1 MEVTRRN
8 FLEVFPEIIQKLET
22 ASFVSFDA
30 EYTGLK
36 GEDDEVTSYVGVY
49 KFSEKAPWTILI

>member
-1 MEVTRRN
+1 MEVSRRN
-8 FLEVFPEIIQKLET
+8 YLELLPEILEKLEN

-36 GEDDEVTSYVGVY
+36 GEEKEETS
-49 KFSEKAPWTILI
+49 